1 MIETERLLCEGAEL
15 MDIALSEN
23 QVNQLLTYNELII
36 KWNKVYN
43 LSAIRDPIESI
54 KKHIL
59 DSLSI
64 LTFIK
69 SGLLLD
75 VGSGAGLPG
84 IVIAIMKTKTNVFTI
99 DSVGKKCRFMQTVKT
114 ELSLANLTVINN
126 RVEAFSYEEAFPQI
140 VSRAFSSAVDTLE
153 KTQHLI
159 STDGSYLLMKGDNV
173 DQENIEN
180 MNSRVHIL
188 KVPFVSDMRSLL
200 EINI

>member
-1 MIETERLLCEGAEL
+1 VRELEKLLCEGAEL
-15 MDIALSEN
+15 MDIGLSDY
-23 QVNQLLTYNELII
+23 QVNQLLAYHALIS

-54 KKHIL
+54 KKHFL

-64 LTFIK
+64 VSFIK

-84 IVIAIMKTKTNVFTI
+84 IIISIMRPNTKVITI

-114 ELSLANLTVINN
+114 ELSLENLTVINS
-126 RVEAFSYEEAFPQI
+126 RVENFNYEESFPQI
-140 VSRAFSSAVDTLE
+140 VSRAFSSGVDTIE
-153 KTQHLI
+153 KTRHLI
-159 STDGSYLLMKGDNV
+159 STDGRYLLMKGDNI
-173 DQENIEN
+173 DQENLQKIN
-180 MNSRVHIL
+180 YKVHYL
-188 KVPFVSDMRSLL
+188 KVPFVSDKRSLL